1 METDE
6 ISSIIQAGVVFAVYL
21 FVMILLYFVLSSP
34 IDSVMNGIIG
44 SASNTLASDEMTE
57 FSPNFTWAV
66 KLAFAIS
73 IAIPVTWFV
82 FWLFS
87 KEPFVGIRRY

>member
-1 METDE
+1 MEIDE
-6 ISSIIQAGVVFAVYL
+6 ISSIIHAGVVFGVYL
-21 FVMILLYFVLSSP
+21 FIMVVLYFVLSSP
-34 IDSVMNGIIG
+34 VDAVMNGIIG
-44 SASNTLASDEMTE
+44 SASSTPAADEMTS

-66 KLAFAIS
+66 KAAFAIS